1 MFDGLKSMAGLAGL
15 MRDLPKLKARM
26 EKIKDD
32 LSRITVQAETGGGAV
47 RATANGQLR
56 LVALHVDPPLIA
68 SLVDSSNPDDRT
80 MAEDLI
86 VGAVN
91 AALAKA
97 RERAEQELAGAAQEL
112 NLPIPPGGLGGM
124 LGINP

>member
-1 MFDGLKSMAGLAGL
+1 MFDSLKGMAGMAGI

-26 EKIKDD
+26 ERVKDD
-32 LSRITVQAETGGGAV
+32 LNQIQVTAETGGGAV

-56 LVALHVDPPLIA
+56 LIRIEVDQPLMA
-68 SLVDSSNPDDRT
+68 GLVDSSNRDDRA

-91 AALAKA
+91 AAMEKA
-97 RERAEQELAGAAQEL
+97 RERAEKEFAAAAQDL
-112 NLPIPPGGLGGM
+112 NLPIPAGGLGGL
-124 LGINP
+124 LGQ